1 MPLCEL
7 GPSCPVPD
15 PRGMAG
21 AIFVPLSTHRLPTQ
35 LRTPQKCDGHHS
47 YWLRPDLVLKH
58 EGGDENPEANRG
70 FAMANSSALSRFP
83 ARTIGQT
90 GFATLFAG
98 ALAVIPAFAG
108 DAVALIEGLTSPSQ
122 RVELMVYAHVGQVI
136 HLNTDQTMVLSYR
149 DTCIRETIT
158 GGTITIGT
166 GQSEVR
172 SAARLE
178 RVQNTCELRKVDVS
192 RTEGHGGRAFRGL
205 SAAPVA
211 SGF

>member
-1 MPLCEL
+1 M
-7 GPSCPVPD
+7 
-15 PRGMAG
+15 
-21 AIFVPLSTHRLPTQ
+21 
-35 LRTPQKCDGHHS
+35 
-47 YWLRPDLVLKH
+47 
-58 EGGDENPEANRG
+58 
-70 FAMANSSALSRFP
+70 
-83 ARTIGQT
+83 
-90 GFATLFAG
+90 
-98 ALAVIPAFAG
+98 PAFAG

-172 SAARLE
+172 SAASLE
-178 RVQNTCELRKVDVS
+178 RVQNTCDLRKVDVS
-192 RTEGHGGRAFRGL
+192 RTEGVSGKAFRGV
-205 SAAPVA
+205 SAPIA

>member
-1 MPLCEL
+1 
-7 GPSCPVPD
+7 
-15 PRGMAG
+15 MA
-21 AIFVPLSTHRLPTQ
+21 T
-35 LRTPQKCDGHHS
+35 
-47 YWLRPDLVLKH
+47 
-58 EGGDENPEANRG
+58 
-70 FAMANSSALSRFP
+70 SSALSRFP
-83 ARTIGQT
+83 ARTVGQL

-108 DAVALIEGLTSPSQ
+108 DDVALIEGLNSPSQ

-136 HLNTDQTMVLSYR
+136 HLSADQTMVLSYR

-172 SAARLE
+172 SAATLE
-178 RVQNTCELRKVDVS
+178 RVRNTCDLRKVDVS
-192 RTEGHGGRAFRGL
+192 RTEGVSGKAFRGVG
-205 SAAPVA
+205 APIA

>member
-1 MPLCEL
+1 MRKNISFAIAATTL
-7 GPSCPVPD
+7 
-15 PRGMAG
+15 GMAV
-21 AIFVPLSTHRLPTQ
+21 AF
-35 LRTPQKCDGHHS
+35 
-47 YWLRPDLVLKH
+47 
-58 EGGDENPEANRG
+58 
-70 FAMANSSALSRFP
+70 
-83 ARTIGQT
+83 
-90 GFATLFAG
+90 
-98 ALAVIPAFAG
+98 PAFAG
-108 DAVALIEGLTSPSQ
+108 DAPIALMERLTSPSQ
-122 RVELMVYAHVGQVI
+122 RVELMTYAHVGQVI
-136 HLNTDQTMVLSYR
+136 HLSADQTMVLSYR

-192 RTEGHGGRAFRGL
+192 RTEGLGGRAFRGL

>member
-1 MPLCEL
+1 
-7 GPSCPVPD
+7 
-15 PRGMAG
+15 MAT
-21 AIFVPLSTHRLPTQ
+21 S
-35 LRTPQKCDGHHS
+35 
-47 YWLRPDLVLKH
+47 
-58 EGGDENPEANRG
+58 N
-70 FAMANSSALSRFP
+70 ALSRFP
-83 ARTIGQT
+83 ARTIGQS
-90 GFATLFAG
+90 GLATLFAG

-178 RVQNTCELRKVDVS
+178 RVQNTCDLRKVDANQ
-192 RTEGHGGRAFRGL
+192 TEGISGGRAFRGL
-205 SAAPVA
+205 SAPVA